1 MSHFIASEA
10 DASKITYDKG
20 AGTGPGTITIPK
32 NVFIDT
38 LTVKSGAHVR
48 VDGNLNE
55 LTGDPGIVD
64 GQGVIRTIRG
74 ADCHSIEGSL
84 YVDLI
89 DKSEVKWCV
98 ACGTVEEIRGST
110 VATIDRTTRVRLIVD
125 SRVDLLTGA
134 ATVGRIEDSTVLAAY
149 GQSRINV
156 LSDNAAVTHLA
167 GNAIIMRV
175 SEGAL
180 VGLADSQ
187 STVRYLTGTVQS
199 ARGAAL
205 VLCGPGGNV
214 KHMGRAATVVQ
225 TGANFDG
232 NTPSHSAA
240 YAHDGDGILAY
251 KATDSSGVSGHQ
263 FVHLT
268 EWVPGETVHS
278 HAWSCSANG
287 PGLYLSPTIADAIN
301 WCPGSA
307 GGYRFFLCRIKPEDA
322 FFIDEGRVK
331 APHARVIVEVDGRGN
346 PLEPVA

>member
-20 AGTGPGTITIPK
+20 EGTGPGTITIPK
-32 NVFIDT
+32 NVFVDT

-55 LTGDPGIVD
+55 LTGNPGIVD
-64 GQGVIRTIRG
+64 GQGVLNNIKG
-74 ADCHSIEGSL
+74 ADCYSIEGNL

-134 ATVGRIEDSTVLAAY
+134 ATVGRIEDSTVFAAY
-149 GQSRINV
+149 GQSRIDV
-156 LSDNAAVTHLA
+156 LGYDTAVTHLSGSA
-167 GNAIIMRV
+167 LISWAT
-175 SEGAL
+175 EGSL
-180 VGLADSQ
+180 VGLADAQ
-187 STVRYLTGTVQS
+187 STVRYLSGTVQS

-205 VLCGPGGNV
+205 VLCGPGGCV
-214 KHMGRAATVVQ
+214 KHMTRAAVVAQ
-225 TGANFDG
+225 TGANCDG
-232 NTPSHSAA
+232 NISSHSTA
-240 YAHDGDGILAY
+240 YVHDGDGILAY
-251 KATDSSGVSGHQ
+251 KATGLDGVSGQQ
-263 FVHLT
+263 FQHPT
-268 EWVPGETVHS
+268 RWVPGTTVYS
-278 HAWSCSANG
+278 HEWNLGNGG

-301 WCPGSA
+301 WSPGS
-307 GGYRFFLCRIKPEDA
+307 GRRRFFLCRIKQEDA
-322 FFIDEGRVK
+322 LFIDEGRVK
-331 APHARVIVEVDGRGN
+331 APRARVIVEVDGRGN